1 MLNEFSKKEAP
12 IQGLAGLGGGV
23 PSRLLSAASGITVDE
38 VFSVDLYSP
47 SGLTTT
53 VNNGIDF
60 AGEGGM
66 VFRKRRDATQNWTI
80 HDTERGDSKNLY
92 PNLTTA
98 EGTSNNILTSGG
110 FTSTGLVWDT
120 GGHSGNVV
128 NFSFRKCPKFF
139 DIVTYTGD
147 GTTNR
152 NISHDLGSVPGM
164 IIVKGRNFGSDPW
177 YTYHRSTGNQ
187 GELRMSETDYVVTGS
202 SRWASYT
209 PTSSHFRGD
218 TAAINVD
225 GRTYVAYL
233 FAHDE
238 QEFGTGSDE
247 AIIKCDEYTGTGS
260 SGKAVNLG
268 FEPQFVMI
276 KRTDSSD
283 DWYVF
288 DSARG
293 VVDGG
298 TDAIL
303 HWNEDG
309 SESDYNFNAIKFTS
323 TGFTLEGSQGAVNG
337 SGGNYIYIAIRAE
350 S

>member
-12 IQGLAGLGGGV
+12 IQGLAGMGGGV
-23 PSRLLSAASGITVDE
+23 PSRLFSAASGITVDE

-47 SGLTTT
+47 SASTTT

-66 VFRKRRDATQNWTI
+66 VFRKRRDATQNWSI
-80 HDTERGDSKNLY
+80 HDTERGDDKILY
-92 PNLTTA
+92 PNLTTS

-120 GGHSGNVV
+120 GGHGGNVV

-177 YTYHRSTGNQ
+177 YTFHRSTGNQ
-187 GELRMSETDYVVTGS
+187 GELRWSETDSVVTGS
-202 SRWASYT
+202 SRWASFT

-218 TAAINVD
+218 GSALTNVNVD
-225 GRTYVAYL
+225 ESGTETLYVYGDYTDNNGCVSSITENDYIITDRIYPL
-233 FAHDE
+233 FSVSDSIVCE
-238 QEFGTGSDE
+238 SEIVSFSCLFSLEF
-247 AIIKCDEYTGTGS
+247 
-260 SGKAVNLG
+260 
-268 FEPQFVMI
+268 M
-276 KRTDSSD
+276 
-283 DWYVF
+283 
-288 DSARG
+288 
-293 VVDGG
+293 
-298 TDAIL
+298 
-303 HWNEDG
+303 
-309 SESDYNFNAIKFTS
+309 
-323 TGFTLEGSQGAVNG
+323 
-337 SGGNYIYIAIRAE
+337 
-350 S
+350 